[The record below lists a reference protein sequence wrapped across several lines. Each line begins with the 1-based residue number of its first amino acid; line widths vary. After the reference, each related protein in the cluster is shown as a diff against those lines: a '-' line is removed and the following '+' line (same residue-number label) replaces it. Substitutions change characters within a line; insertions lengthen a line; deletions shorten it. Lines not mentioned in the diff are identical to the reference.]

1 MERAKKTI
9 VVSAVNIRKGGT
21 LTILRGCLEY
31 LSSLPC
37 EEYRVVA
44 LVHKRSLA
52 DYRNIEY
59 IEIPTTVK
67 SWFRRLWC
75 EYVTM
80 YGISKK
86 LQPVDLWLSLHDT
99 TPRVVAKRQAVYC
112 QTSFPFLKVKIEDLR
127 FDPKIVLFS
136 LFTRFAYQINVHR
149 SKYLIV
155 QAEWLRKGF
164 SEMFRIPEKLFVVCP
179 PEKKTTAF
187 NNLNID
193 REVFTFLF
201 VSTPD
206 CHKNFETLCEAA
218 KRLEKRLGNG
228 TFRVVLT
235 IKGDENKYS
244 RNLFLKY
251 GQVPSIGF
259 EGFMSKDRLYSFY
272 DRADCLVFPSRVET
286 WGLPITEFAATGK
299 PMLLSDL
306 PFAHETSAGCGK
318 VAFFNPEDPAD
329 LMEKMARIAGGDG
342 KTSSQ
347 ITVKLAKDEEGGIP
361 VGRKAVVYAAIAPG
375 IKKGDKI
382 EIQLLTDSHKVS
394 FEVNAL
400 VDFQAGACYD
410 IPLNLDDLKP
420 ENNCTVENISTTP
433 LEFKSFGFEIAK
445 NESSLLKKT
454 AVLNTSTSKT
464 EVKAAEDFSC
474 AIDKNAGTV
483 SCCIPYL
490 YNFTLVPTFT
500 VPEGVK
506 VLCNDEVQE
515 SGVSSQDFRTPV
527 EYTLVSGTQR
537 KVFTV
542 TVTNTGLP
550 VMVINVNTP
559 GTVSFLDFSIPAK
572 SADWS
577 EADDIAVYKNGVADL
592 NKAGCSIRLRGNT
605 SSNYDKRPMA
615 IKLNKKAGILGM
627 KEHKRWILLS
637 PWTDMS
643 LIRNYLAFNIAQ
655 TIQNHFI
662 NGPTDGSTLG
672 KGLVWNPSGQNV
684 ELVINGIHA
693 GNYLFCEQIKI
704 NKNRLKMTNP
714 IFEDVVEKNTSPTV
728 KDCSYLIEFDN
739 NYDET
744 WKFKTTMREL
754 PCLFKDDFKVTATNG
769 TTYDGSAIFESLKTY
784 INTIESNLTNGYY
797 TEAYK
802 SLDINSVIDYWFVY
816 EIAMNDEIQHPK
828 SVYMY
833 KDGDGKLCA
842 GPVWDFDSQNF
853 TNVDTEKNAYYYH
866 TWSSLLIERA
876 IKYNETPRR
885 YYMWWPLL
893 MKDQNYI
900 YRVKARWADVYP
912 DLIDV
917 ANRVVEERRAANRLS
932 DEYNRKIWKVGNYLD
947 EHWQCGDENME
958 FDDVMDNL
966 KYCYNKRL
974 ENLNNTITNLRKW

>member
-1 MERAKKTI
+1 MKRTY
-9 VVSAVNIRKGGT
+9 SASVLMVLAALMASSCADNNETEVLGQESIS
-21 LTILRGCLEY
+21 LTGEIGQIPVTRTQIDIEPTADGSIGILWSVGD
-31 LSSLPC
+31 
-37 EEYRVVA
+37 RVGVFG
-44 LVHKRSLA
+44 
-52 DYRNIEY
+52 N
-59 IEIPTTVK
+59 
-67 SWFRRLWC
+67 
-75 EYVTM
+75 
-80 YGISKK
+80 
-86 LQPVDLWLSLHDT
+86 T
-99 TPRVVAKRQAVYC
+99 TPNA
-112 QTSFPFLKVKIEDLR
+112 PFDGT
-127 FDPKIVLFS
+127 FS
-136 LFTRFAYQINVHR
+136 TPVSSGEFKGSLNTGDRPRFAYYPYVEGATDSRAIPVNVA
-149 SKYLIV
+149 SV
-155 QAEWLRKGF
+155 QYYTDEASIAANDVKASDTPVKKDGGYGF
-164 SEMFRIPEKLFVVCP
+164 IFKPL
-179 PEKKTTAF
+179 
-187 NNLNID
+187 
-193 REVFTFLF
+193 
-201 VSTPD
+201 VS
-206 CHKNFETLCEAA
+206 
-218 KRLEKRLGNG
+218 
-228 TFRVVLT
+228 
-235 IKGDENKYS
+235 
-244 RNLFLKY
+244 FLKAEVTF
-251 GQVPSIGF
+251 GSKLDEVASSERLQSIIFRQKVEGIAVP
-259 EGFMSKDRLYSFY
+259 
-272 DRADCLVFPSRVET
+272 RAWTGDFTMNLTNLAS
-286 WGLPITEFAATGK
+286 GLAA
-299 PMLLSDL
+299 
-306 PFAHETSAGCGK
+306 
-318 VAFFNPEDPAD
+318 V
-329 LMEKMARIAGGDG
+329 DG

-347 ITVKLAKDEEGGIP
+347 ITVKLAKNEEGGIS

-394 FEVNAL
+394 FEVKAL

-474 AIDKNAGTV
+474 AIDKDAGTV

-506 VLCNDEVQE
+506 VLCNGEVQE

-550 VMVINVNTP
+550 VVVVNVNTP
-559 GTVSFLDFSIPAK
+559 GTVSFLDFAIPAK
-572 SADWS
+572 GTDWS

-744 WKFKTTMREL
+744 WKFKTSMREL

-784 INTIESNLTNGYY
+784 INAIESNLTNGYY

-833 KDGDGKLCA
+833 KDGDGKLSA

-876 IKYNETPRR
+876 INYNETPRR

-900 YRVKARWADVYP
+900 NRVKARWADVYP

-917 ANRVVEERRAANRLS
+917 ANRVVEERRTANRLS

-947 EHWQCGDENME
+947 EHWLCGDENME

-974 ENLNNTITNLRKW
+974 ENLNNTITNLRKWN

>member
-1 MERAKKTI
+1 MSSDSENTINNKRIAKNTALLYVRMLFLMAVGLFTSRVI
-9 VVSAVNIRKGGT
+9 LASLGVV
-21 LTILRGCLEY
+21 
-31 LSSLPC
+31 
-37 EEYRVVA
+37 
-44 LVHKRSLA
+44 
-52 DYRNIEY
+52 D
-59 IEIPTTVK
+59 
-67 SWFRRLWC
+67 
-75 EYVTM
+75 
-80 YGISKK
+80 YGISN
-86 LQPVDLWLSLHDT
+86 VVGG
-99 TPRVVAKRQAVYC
+99 VVAMFGFLNAAMTTSTQRYLTYELGRGETGRLRLTFMTSVYIHIIIAA
-112 QTSFPFLKVKIEDLR
+112 TVVLLAETIGLWFLKN
-127 FDPKIVLFS
+127 KIVIPSGRETAAMYCYQFAILSTVVSILNYPFNAAIVAHE
-136 LFTRFAYQINVHR
+136 RMDAFAYISILDVMLKLGVAYTIYAVNLD
-149 SKYLIV
+149 KLIVYSILMLLV
-155 QAEWLRKGF
+155 QAEVTFGSKLDEVAS
-164 SEMFRIPEKLFVVCP
+164 SERLQSIIFRQKVEGIAAPRAWTGDFTMDL
-179 PEKKTTAF
+179 T
-187 NNLNID
+187 NLASG
-193 REVFTFLF
+193 L
-201 VSTPD
+201 
-206 CHKNFETLCEAA
+206 AA
-218 KRLEKRLGNG
+218 
-228 TFRVVLT
+228 V
-235 IKGDENKYS
+235 
-244 RNLFLKY
+244 
-251 GQVPSIGF
+251 
-259 EGFMSKDRLYSFY
+259 
-272 DRADCLVFPSRVET
+272 
-286 WGLPITEFAATGK
+286 
-299 PMLLSDL
+299 
-306 PFAHETSAGCGK
+306 
-318 VAFFNPEDPAD
+318 
-329 LMEKMARIAGGDG
+329 DG

-347 ITVKLAKDEEGGIP
+347 ITVKLAKDKEGGIS

-506 VLCNDEVQE
+506 VLCNGEVQE
-515 SGVSSQDFRTPV
+515 SGVSGQDFRTPV

-550 VMVINVNTP
+550 VVVVNVNTP

-572 SADWS
+572 GTKWS

-704 NKNRLKMTNP
+704 NNNRLKMTNP
-714 IFEDVVEKNTSPTV
+714 IFEDVVETNTSPTV

-744 WKFKTTMREL
+744 WKFKTSMREL
-754 PCLFKDDFKVTATNG
+754 PCLFKDDFTVTAKNG
-769 TTYDGSAIFESLKTY
+769 TTYDGSAIFENLKTY
-784 INTIESNLTNGYY
+784 INAIESNLTNGNYP
-797 TEAYK
+797 EAYK

-900 YRVKARWADVYP
+900 NRVKARWADVYP

-947 EHWQCGDENME
+947 EHWLCGDENME
-958 FDDVMDNL
+958 FDKVMDNL

>member
-1 MERAKKTI
+1 M
-9 VVSAVNIRKGGT
+9 
-21 LTILRGCLEY
+21 
-31 LSSLPC
+31 
-37 EEYRVVA
+37 
-44 LVHKRSLA
+44 
-52 DYRNIEY
+52 
-59 IEIPTTVK
+59 
-67 SWFRRLWC
+67 
-75 EYVTM
+75 
-80 YGISKK
+80 
-86 LQPVDLWLSLHDT
+86 
-99 TPRVVAKRQAVYC
+99 
-112 QTSFPFLKVKIEDLR
+112 
-127 FDPKIVLFS
+127 
-136 LFTRFAYQINVHR
+136 
-149 SKYLIV
+149 
-155 QAEWLRKGF
+155 
-164 SEMFRIPEKLFVVCP
+164 
-179 PEKKTTAF
+179 
-187 NNLNID
+187 LNIPKD
-193 REVFTFLF
+193 IKRKVF
-201 VSTPD
+201 
-206 CHKNFETLCEAA
+206 
-218 KRLEKRLGNG
+218 
-228 TFRVVLT
+228 
-235 IKGDENKYS
+235 
-244 RNLFLKY
+244 
-251 GQVPSIGF
+251 
-259 EGFMSKDRLYSFY
+259 
-272 DRADCLVFPSRVET
+272 
-286 WGLPITEFAATGK
+286 
-299 PMLLSDL
+299 
-306 PFAHETSAGCGK
+306 
-318 VAFFNPEDPAD
+318 
-329 LMEKMARIAGGDG
+329 
-342 KTSSQ
+342 
-347 ITVKLAKDEEGGIP
+347 
-361 VGRKAVVYAAIAPG
+361 
-375 IKKGDKI
+375 
-382 EIQLLTDSHKVS
+382 
-394 FEVNAL
+394 NAL
-400 VDFQAGACYD
+400 VNGEVIDGIQERDELENLVTRIDGIDLLKSEDPRYTTFIEDFRQHCLRNYD
-410 IPLNLDDLKP
+410 WTDEYLFVERLK
-420 ENNCTVENISTTP
+420 V
-433 LEFKSFGFEIAK
+433 LESDNSFKSFVEAIVSPDLQESESDINKVVSMINQQLETAK
-445 NESSLLKKT
+445 ASLSLFKYDSNGLPVYQLVERNEMVRQIRPSHKLQKFTFYVDKFPKGRSDFAISHSSPSPNERPCFIL
-454 AVLNTSTSKT
+454 AHDRWN
-464 EVKAAEDFSC
+464 DFSVYSLFNLFWYP
-474 AIDKNAGTV
+474 KEV

-550 VMVINVNTP
+550 VVVVNVNTP

-572 SADWS
+572 GTKWS

-744 WKFKTTMREL
+744 WKFKTSMREL

-784 INTIESNLTNGYY
+784 INAIESNLTNGYY

-833 KDGDGKLCA
+833 KDGDGKLSA

-900 YRVKARWADVYP
+900 NRVKARWADVYP

-917 ANRVVEERRAANRLS
+917 ANRVVEERRTANRLS

-947 EHWQCGDENME
+947 EHWLCGDENME